1 MATVRATPEEVK
13 RLAALSRIEIPEEEL
28 AAFASEFDA
37 ILAYVGKLEELT
49 LPTGTDRVL
58 PTVRNVLRE
67 DGEPHAVGLYTEKIV
82 AQFPEKEGNSLSVK
96 QILTHD

>member
-1 MATVRATPEEVK
+1 MATVRTTPEEVK

-28 AAFASEFDA
+28 AAFAGEFDA

-49 LPTGTDRVL
+49 LPTGADRVL

-96 QILTHD
+96 QIITHD